1 MTLNEIA
8 KKMCAKGKGILAAD
22 ESTGTIAKRFK
33 SINVENI
40 EKNRLNFRQT
50 LFNSSAM
57 KDYIGGVILFDETIK
72 QKTTLGPSIPELIS
86 KHGAVP
92 GIKVDKGAKSLAG
105 SSDETVTEGLDG
117 LRERLKEY
125 YDLGARFTKWRAVYK
140 ISDNFPSP
148 QSIKSN
154 AHALARY
161 AALVQEAKMVPIVEP
176 EVLMDGSHN
185 IDKCYQVTTDV
196 LNECY
201 NELEIHKVDLKGT
214 VLKPNMVIPGSECK
228 DKSNSKEIAKKTLDC
243 LKKNVPSDVPG
254 IAFLSGGQSEIEFS
268 KNLNEINKINDSN
281 FLITFSYG
289 RGLQASALKE
299 FGKNQENT
307 ENIQKAFNHRAKMN
321 GLSSKGEWSEELE
334 KEFAALKPLKRLVY
348 LISPNKI
355 NQNFY
360 TNLDKVLSF
369 KNVKFFQL
377 RLKNVNQKKL
387 FKYL

>member
-33 SINVENI
+33 SINVENL

-50 LFNSSAM
+50 LFNANAM
-57 KDYIGGVILFDETIK
+57 KDYIGGVILYDETIR
-72 QKTTLGPSIPELIS
+72 QKTTIGPTIPELIS
-86 KHGAVP
+86 KHGAIP
-92 GIKVDKGAKSLAG
+92 GIKVDKGANPLAG
-105 SSDETVTEGLDG
+105 SNDETVTEGLDG

-140 ISDNFPSP
+140 ITEKFPSTL
-148 QSIKSN
+148 SIKSN

-161 AALVQEAKMVPIVEP
+161 AALVQESNMVPIVEP

-185 IDKCYQVTTDV
+185 IDTCYKITTDV
-196 LNECY
+196 LNECF

-214 VLKPNMVIPGSECK
+214 VLKPNMIIPGLECK
-228 DKSNSKEIAKKTLDC
+228 DKSSSEEIAKKTLDC
-243 LKKNVPSDVPG
+243 LKRNVPSEVPG
-254 IAFLSGGQSEIEFS
+254 IAFLSGGQSEIAAS

-299 FGKNQENT
+299 FGKNQNNI

-321 GLSSKGEWSEELE
+321 GLSSKGKWSEDLE
-334 KEFAALKPLKRLVY
+334 KESAA
-348 LISPNKI
+348 
-355 NQNFY
+355 
-360 TNLDKVLSF
+360 
-369 KNVKFFQL
+369 
-377 RLKNVNQKKL
+377 
-387 FKYL
+387 